1 MRIVCGLVWLSGCS
15 LDPSGDWYGERA
27 CTGEE
32 AQAMEVTL
40 GAMGGFWQ
48 GPGLIEWGN
57 THLGAQVLH
66 FDLELRQ
73 EGGAWKAELLS
84 CRFEWA
90 AQQEDTACLDAS
102 LTYEVEDDP
111 VSGTLHLLTGD
122 LGGCPVLLTLD

>member
-1 MRIVCGLVWLSGCS
+1 MRIAFGLVWLSGCS
-15 LDPSGDWYGERA
+15 LDPSGDWYGERT
-27 CTGEE
+27 CVGEE

-40 GAMGGFWQ
+40 SAMGGFWQ
-48 GPGLIEWGN
+48 GPGQIEWGN
-57 THLGAQVLH
+57 THLGRQVLH

-73 EGGAWKAELLS
+73 EGGAWEAELLS

-90 AQQEDTACLDAS
+90 AQQEDTACLDAN
-102 LTYEVEDDP
+102 LTYEVEEDP